1 MPNFVFWLFFSF
13 PSIQPQSHLMVCT
26 WSLLIAVWLDDVWF
40 DWVNFVIAR
49 KWNWPKGKSSTF
61 CFCFHWFLV
70 VVSFSQFY
78 FFSANQNHVDQT
90 VNLISKW
97 YLLRQKYQPEQ
108 LLMMEEKGERI
119 LKHKHDLYNVNLN
132 LIKNTYVFLCTREK
146 KHQRFVFRTL
156 SPLFDLQRSS
166 SNGIGIV

>member
-1 MPNFVFWLFFSF
+1 M
-13 PSIQPQSHLMVCT
+13 
-26 WSLLIAVWLDDVWF
+26 
-40 DWVNFVIAR
+40 
-49 KWNWPKGKSSTF
+49 
-61 CFCFHWFLV
+61 
-70 VVSFSQFY
+70 VSFSQFY

-97 YLLRQKYQPEQ
+97 YLLRQKFQPEQ
-108 LLMMEEKGERI
+108 LLMMEKKGERI

-132 LIKNTYVFLCTREK
+132 LIKNTYVFLCTREE